1 MTTALH
7 LIDGTVLVVKKAGST
22 VGTRKTLNLI
32 EGSNVTLT
40 VADNAGSDRVDVTVA
55 STGGGTSVTG
65 NGMVSNNGGTLTG
78 RTIAAG
84 SGITVTNGDGIAGA
98 PSIALTLT
106 EALIEAALTNV
117 AFGNAELQISGTKVV
132 GAQQAAIADATAG
145 TAVAQF
151 NKLLAA
157 LRTHGLIAT

>member
-40 VADNAGSDRVDVTVA
+40 VADNSGSDRVDVTVA
-55 STGGGTSVTG
+55 AS
-65 NGMVSNNGGTLTG
+65 
-78 RTIAAG
+78 AAG
-84 SGITVTNGDGIAGA
+84 GVTTFNTRSGAV
-98 PSIALTLT
+98 TLT
-106 EALIEAALTNV
+106 EADVEGALTNV
-117 AFGNAELQISGTKVV
+117 SFGSAQLQISGTKVV

-151 NKLLAA
+151 NTLLAA

>member
-40 VADNAGSDRVDVTVA
+40 VADNSGSDRVDVTVA
-55 STGGGTSVTG
+55 AS
-65 NGMVSNNGGTLTG
+65 
-78 RTIAAG
+78 AAG
-84 SGITVTNGDGIAGA
+84 GVTTFNTRSGAV
-98 PSIALTLT
+98 TLT
-106 EALIEAALTNV
+106 EADVEGALTNV
-117 AFGNAELQISGTKVV
+117 SFGSAQLQISGTKVV
-132 GAQQAAIADATAG
+132 GAQGAAIADATAG

-151 NKLLAA
+151 NTLLAA